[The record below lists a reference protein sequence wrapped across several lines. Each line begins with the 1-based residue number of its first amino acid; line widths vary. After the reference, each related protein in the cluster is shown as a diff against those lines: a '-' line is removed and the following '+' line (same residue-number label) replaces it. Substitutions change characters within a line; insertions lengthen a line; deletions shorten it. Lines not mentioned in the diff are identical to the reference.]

1 MPAQEA
7 KGRLLG
13 AAMEAAMRKAEPVD
27 EFAKTE
33 VLTHTDDLTG
43 REPSALSLYAEYERE
58 LAHEIDVRRDS
69 RARR

>member
-1 MPAQEA
+1 MPAREA

-27 EFAKTE
+27 EYAETE
-33 VLTHTDDLTG
+33 VLTRSDGLTNQDAD
-43 REPSALSLYAEYERE
+43 ALSLYEEYERQ
-58 LAHEIDVRRDS
+58 LAEEVGPRHYS